1 MKKCMRPIAAV
12 FALLIAVCG
21 CKLYAEPVNT
31 QGPMATPQLGQP
43 TQVPINNPVIEFLE
57 GYIEAY
63 KTAILGKQQPSGD
76 ALLVYLELANH
87 EYSVSL
93 PRQSVGM
100 LGGNADESFGG
111 STVGV
116 ANGNGKCELNEYGSY
131 SFIFEYTDKD
141 EVIQGTVGA
150 DVLSFEMISGETT
163 KLTVSAKKTA
173 EGYVSFVTD
182 GAAWSFLEIE
192 GDTPRFLVGSTELN
206 TPQLEYDVIHPYA
219 ESVLLVAEGIYYL
232 DSE

>member
-87 EYSVSL
+87 EYSVS
-93 PRQSVGM
+93 
-100 LGGNADESFGG
+100 
-111 STVGV
+111 
-116 ANGNGKCELNEYGSY
+116 
-131 SFIFEYTDKD
+131 
-141 EVIQGTVGA
+141 
-150 DVLSFEMISGETT
+150 
-163 KLTVSAKKTA
+163 
-173 EGYVSFVTD
+173 
-182 GAAWSFLEIE
+182 
-192 GDTPRFLVGSTELN
+192 
-206 TPQLEYDVIHPYA
+206 
-219 ESVLLVAEGIYYL
+219 
-232 DSE
+232 